1 MEICQQFVVKCPENN
16 NNKHIKTPNCAY
28 GACRSRCAQIE
39 HMKEKSRCHMHND
52 ENNEGVEGHEE
63 TNSPMYGKKPP
74 GTWAEVRL
82 IDAAPGDPATNSLGL
97 YSQIKKILTGLESSM
112 TYLLGQERRRRLKGK
127 STHNV
132 TFTP

>member
-1 MEICQQFVVKCPENN
+1 
-16 NNKHIKTPNCAY
+16 
-28 GACRSRCAQIE
+28 
-39 HMKEKSRCHMHND
+39 MHND